1 MQKSLFLNLGDTC
14 VFEIRSTCGLPS
26 FSLSATDSF
35 DIQYIQFDDLDSTV
49 APQGSRLL
57 QLYINPNIRRLN
69 KTVYINNRPSQNKYS

>member
-1 MQKSLFLNLGDTC
+1 VEKSLYLNLGDTC

-35 DIQYIQFDDLDSTV
+35 DIQYIQFDDIDSTV

-57 QLYINPNIRRLN
+57 QLTINPNIRRLN
-69 KTVYINNRPSQNKYS
+69 KTAYIYNRPSQNKYS

>member
-57 QLYINPNIRRLN
+57 QLYINPTIRRLN